1 VQITVLQ
8 YVKLEFRREWR
19 FDHDNYAYK
28 PLEREGELIVLR
40 ESPVGG
46 LETYWFSVQWR
57 DEAGVES
64 AVIAP
69 REQNIVYIPELCVR
83 REPGDHTECKE
94 DTTEDTSEDTSELS
108 A

>member
-8 YVKLEFRREWR
+8 YVKLEFRGEWR
-19 FDHDNYAYK
+19 FDHDDYAYK

-40 ESPVGG
+40 ESPVGT
-46 LETYWFSVQWR
+46 LETYWFRVQR
-57 DEAGVES
+57 RNDAAGVES

-69 REQNIVYIPELCVR
+69 REQNIVYIPELCLR
-83 REPGDHTECKE
+83 RAAGDHT
-94 DTTEDTSEDTSELS
+94 SE